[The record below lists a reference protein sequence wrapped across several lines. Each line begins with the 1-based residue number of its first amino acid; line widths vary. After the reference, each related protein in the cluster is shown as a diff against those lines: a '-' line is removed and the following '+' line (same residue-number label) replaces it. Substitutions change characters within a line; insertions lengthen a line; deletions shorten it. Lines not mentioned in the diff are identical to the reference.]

1 MSRGWQLTAA
11 YTYLNSKGILPSTR
25 LGLTSAQRAT
35 ARFSDFGQ
43 NPNDLVNAGGKL
55 LGDRPHT
62 FKTQLVVR
70 LPLQFQVSAN
80 YLFQSGRAWAR
91 RARISEFDNLGFPSA
106 PEINI
111 EERDGNR
118 RVPNQSVVDMRLE
131 KAFSLGK
138 DAKFRLF
145 VDALNL
151 FNTDASQGVLSRTV
165 DVDTFG
171 VPSDFLLPRRVML
184 GAKLTF

>member
-1 MSRGWQLTAA
+1 
-11 YTYLNSKGILPSTR
+11 
-25 LGLTSAQRAT
+25 
-35 ARFSDFGQ
+35 
-43 NPNDLVNAGGKL
+43 
-55 LGDRPHT
+55 
-62 FKTQLVVR
+62 
-70 LPLQFQVSAN
+70 VSAN
-80 YLFQSGRAWAR
+80 YLYQSGRAWAR
-91 RARISEFDNLGFPSA
+91 RARVSELDNLGFPSA
-106 PEINI
+106 PELNI

-118 RVPNQSVVDMRLE
+118 RVPNQSVVDARLE
-131 KAFSLGK
+131 KAFTLAK
-138 DAKFRLF
+138 DVKFRLF